1 MRVSSG
7 GRAHGRW
14 CAAKWQGCLVG
25 VHAKRLQAMI
35 AVLRETVPASARPKA
50 FVGRQPR
57 ALCVLRHWV
66 IGLGRNIRD
75 WVIGLGRNIRAEA
88 ARGEWAQ
95 SS

>member
-1 MRVSSG
+1 MRVASG

-35 AVLRETVPASARPKA
+35 AFLRETVPAITRPK
-50 FVGRQPR
+50 VVIGRQPR

-66 IGLGRNIRD
+66 
-75 WVIGLGRNIRAEA
+75 VGLGRNIRAEA
-88 ARGEWAQ
+88 ARGEWALT
-95 SS
+95 SRNGIP